1 MTKKYYYLCG
11 MKQTTLNIY
20 HEIIGSVLSISFTDE
35 VQTKLFLKL
44 VNDAIEYGETFKY
57 FNVSDTLIQIPN
69 GILKNCVI
77 FTKNETV
84 TFTEQ
89 VLAKVSK

>member
-1 MTKKYYYLCG
+1 

-20 HEIIGSVLSISFTDE
+20 HEVIGNVLSISFTDE
-35 VQTKLFLKL
+35 VQCKLFLKL
-44 VNDAIEYGETFKY
+44 VNDSIEYGETFKY
-57 FNVSDTLIQIPN
+57 FNVTDTLIQIPSN
-69 GILKNCVI
+69 ILKNCII

-84 TFTEQ
+84 TYTEQ

>member
-1 MTKKYYYLCG
+1 

-20 HEIIGSVLSISFTDE
+20 HEVIGSVLSISFTDE

-69 GILKNCVI
+69 SIFKNCVI

>member
-1 MTKKYYYLCG
+1 

-20 HEIIGSVLSISFTDE
+20 HEVIGSVLSISFTDE

-69 GILKNCVI
+69 SILKNCVI

>member
-1 MTKKYYYLCG
+1 

-20 HEIIGSVLSISFTDE
+20 HEVIGSVLSISFTDE

-69 GILKNCVI
+69 VILKNCVI